1 MIPLKIQMSSFIEL
15 VELLGWVDNEVLL
28 FFCCQRYSLSLLHWS
43 NRYKFLNMSF
53 GVLCS
58 CYFLSTASIYNK
70 SDQRGCFLAG
80 GSLCGI
86 SVHKKGSSW
95 RKDMCRWYTWCY
107 SSGEHNC
114 FLVVTLK
121 MMIEK
126 QILIRFTMLLV
137 NAEWPFFS
145 VVHVSLYQAYLDL
158 MPAVHA
164 EIVWLIMVLNS
175 ANCVTHW
182 NLIFFVHMFPELI
195 PPLLLLLYGEH
206 WLSFC
211 IMYLA
216 SQFIAF
222 FSSMLF
228 YFLVIY

>member
-1 MIPLKIQMSSFIEL
+1 
-15 VELLGWVDNEVLL
+15 
-28 FFCCQRYSLSLLHWS
+28 
-43 NRYKFLNMSF
+43 MSF

-80 GSLCGI
+80 GSLCEI
-86 SVHKKGSSW
+86 SAHKKGSSW

-145 VVHVSLYQAYLDL
+145 IVHISLSSLFRFDASSTCWNSL
-158 MPAVHA
+158 
-164 EIVWLIMVLNS
+164 WLIMVLNS
-175 ANCVTHW
+175 ANCVTIEIW
-182 NLIFFVHMFPELI
+182 
-195 PPLLLLLYGEH
+195 
-206 WLSFC
+206 
-211 IMYLA
+211 
-216 SQFIAF
+216 
-222 FSSMLF
+222 
-228 YFLVIY
+228 YFLFICFQS